1 MDKGGQRWTKQ
12 DLSSQ
17 IDAFLRFLD
26 RGGQEGGQGGGKV
39 GRGGRT
45 GQHTYRCCP
54 LVHPVLRTV
63 LTTCYWTSG
72 DIELDMLKGTL

>member
-1 MDKGGQRWTKQ
+1 MDKGGQRWTKK

-17 IDAFLRFLD
+17 SDGFLQFLEG
-26 RGGQEGGQGGGKV
+26 GGQETGQGGGKV

-54 LVHPVLRTV
+54 LVHSVLRGV
-63 LTTCYWTSG
+63 LTTCHWTSG
-72 DIELDMLKGTL
+72 DIELGMLKGRL

>member
-1 MDKGGQRWTKQ
+1 VDKGGQRWTKQ

-17 IDAFLRFLD
+17 SDAFLLFLD

-54 LVHPVLRTV
+54 LVHSVLRGV
-63 LTTCYWTSG
+63 LTTCHWTPG
-72 DIELDMLKGTL
+72 DIELGMRKGRL